1 KQNVFKGDKKMAWMD
16 YLLLSGRLEQKPFI
30 KRYLIVFLC
39 TIAVY
44 YSFSI
49 NFPVFL
55 SWPGLM
61 LTTFSSI
68 SLVLRR
74 CHDIGFSGKVTA
86 LIVIVF
92 SLPLINLLFAIIL
105 ASIKSQKG
113 RNIYG

>member
-1 KQNVFKGDKKMAWMD
+1 MYASC
-16 YLLLSGRLEQKPFI
+16 LLQLFNKVSCLFELARLMI
-30 KRYLIVFLC
+30 
-39 TIAVY
+39 
-44 YSFSI
+44 
-49 NFPVFL
+49 
-55 SWPGLM
+55 
-61 LTTFSSI
+61 TTFSSI

-92 SLPLINLLFAIIL
+92 SLPLVNLLFAIIL

>member
-1 KQNVFKGDKKMAWMD
+1 MVWMD
-16 YLLLSGRLEQKPFI
+16 YFLLAGRLEQKPFI
-30 KRYLIVFLC
+30 KRYLVVFLC

-49 NFPVFL
+49 KLPVFL
-55 SWPGLM
+55 TWPGLM

-74 CHDIGFSGKVTA
+74 CRDIGFSGKITA
-86 LIVIVF
+86 LVVIVF

-105 ASIKSQKG
+105 ASLKSKK
-113 RNIYG
+113 

>member
-1 KQNVFKGDKKMAWMD
+1 MAWMD

-30 KRYLIVFLC
+30 KRYLVVFLC

-92 SLPLINLLFAIIL
+92 SLPLINFVFCNHTGEY
-105 ASIKSQKG
+105 KKPKG
-113 RNIYG
+113 KKYIRVNTFR

>member
-1 KQNVFKGDKKMAWMD
+1 MVWMD
-16 YLLLSGRLEQKPFI
+16 YFLLAGRLEQKPFI
-30 KRYLIVFLC
+30 KRYLVVFLC

-44 YSFSI
+44 YGFSKGLS
-49 NFPVFL
+49 VL
-55 SWPGLM
+55 SWAGLM
-61 LTTFSSI
+61 VTTFSSI

-105 ASIKSQKG
+105 ASVKSQKG